1 MVESVHVID
10 IVTTSVPRH
19 VRNAFCASQR
29 ERSKIVLHRRKV
41 CTAKRRYYGDAH
53 LLDAARSL
61 LQLAE
66 WNLNCEIDMTRQKKR
81 SGTRMLSPG

>member
-10 IVTTSVPRH
+10 IVTNVPSRH

-29 ERSKIVLHRRKV
+29 ETSKIVLHRRKI
-41 CTAKRRYYGDAH
+41 CIAKRRYYGDAH

-66 WNLNCEIDMTRQKKR
+66 WNLNCEIGRVRR
-81 SGTRMLSPG
+81 SVRERECCRRDR